1 MDISE
6 IKRFLGQDWTDTETL
21 IRRSLDSDIGLL
33 NSTNRA
39 LLANGGK
46 QLRPILGLLVARA
59 CGGGSVAGDSIRF
72 AAASEL
78 MHNATLLHDDVADSS
93 KERRGR
99 PTVMSILGGPASVLI
114 GDFWLVRAVECIL
127 SAENRTGE
135 VIRIFSKTLSD
146 LAEGEMLQLEKA
158 DSGDTDERDYCKI
171 IYSKTA
177 SLFEAVC
184 VSCALSVDACQEW
197 VEAVRE
203 YSVALG
209 MAFQIRDDMF
219 DYSDEASVI
228 GKPVGIDL
236 DEQKI
241 TMPLLGALSS
251 VDAGKAAQIRS
262 KVVASHGNPSLKD
275 EVRSFVLEN
284 GGLEYSKARL
294 SEYVAA
300 AERALDAL
308 PPSEEKELL
317 AGIASFTASRN
328 R

>member
-203 YSVALG
+203 YSVDLG

-262 KVVASHGNPSLKD
+262 KVVAIHGNPSLKD

>member
-1 MDISE
+1 M
-6 IKRFLGQDWTDTETL
+6 
-21 IRRSLDSDIGLL
+21 
-33 NSTNRA
+33 
-39 LLANGGK
+39 
-46 QLRPILGLLVARA
+46 
-59 CGGGSVAGDSIRF
+59 AGDSIRF
-72 AAASEL
+72 ASASEL

-262 KVVASHGNPSLKD
+262 KVVAIHGNPSLKD